1 MKSQVYITQIVFYLQ
16 KGEKMSIIESAKM
29 AKMAGIM
36 LSAMNSEMK
45 NDALIFIKE
54 CLKLDINKKKIEKA
68 NDIDIENAI
77 KDNLP
82 APIIK
87 RLKFDENK
95 LNDVISGIEQLIS
108 LEDPVGKTLLSTEL
122 AYGLEL
128 YRVSCPIG
136 VIGVIFESRP
146 DALVQIATLCLKSGN
161 AVILKGGSEAKNTNK
176 VLFDIIYDA
185 SRNAEISM
193 PPYWAVLAETRDDVT
208 EMLKCSDYI
217 DLIIPRGSNEFVRYI
232 MDNTNIPVTGHSDGI
247 CHLYIDEI
255 ADIDMAVKI
264 AVDSKTQY
272 VSVCNAVETL
282 LVHKNIAKNFLPK
295 AAEML
300 EEKNVELICDE
311 NVLKILPNIKLATN
325 EDWETEYLDYTLSIK
340 IVDSLGEAIAHI
352 NKYGS
357 GHTDSIVSEN
367 KENVHKFMQLIDSAC
382 VFHNCSTRFSDGYR
396 FGFGAEVGVST
407 GKIHSR
413 GPVGLDGLLIYK
425 YKLFGSGDIVADFAS
440 GSRKFT
446 HEELRDK
453 TREPQ
458 YPYKNAP
465 L

>member
-1 MKSQVYITQIVFYLQ
+1 
-16 KGEKMSIIESAKM
+16 MSIIENAKA
-29 AKMAGIM
+29 AKQAGII
-36 LSAMNSEMK
+36 LSAIDGEIK
-45 NDALIFIKE
+45 NNALKYIAEKLTQRKNEIFE
-54 CLKLDINKKKIEKA
+54 A
-68 NDIDIENAI
+68 NEIDVENAK
-77 KDNLP
+77 KDNLS
-82 APIIK
+82 APVVK
-87 RLKFDENK
+87 RLKFDESK

-108 LEDPVGKTLLSTEL
+108 LEEPVGKTLLATEL
-122 AYGLEL
+122 ADGLDL

-161 AVILKGGSEAKNTNK
+161 SVILKGGSEAKHTNK
-176 VLFDIIYDA
+176 ILFDIIYEA
-185 SRNAEISM
+185 SLTMKM
-193 PPYWAVLAETRDDVT
+193 PSSWAVLAETRDDVS
-208 EMLKCSDYI
+208 EMLKLSDYI
-217 DLIIPRGSNEFVRYI
+217 DLLIPRGSNEFVKFI

-247 CHLYIDEI
+247 CHLYIDEF
-255 ADIDMAVKI
+255 ADIEKAVKI

-282 LVHKNIAKNFLPK
+282 LVNKNIAKEFLPEI
-295 AAEML
+295 AEKL
-300 EEKNVELICDE
+300 SQKNVEIRGDE
-311 NVLKILPNIKLATN
+311 SARKILPDIKLAT
-325 EDWETEYLDYTLSIK
+325 EDDWKTEYLDYILSIK
-340 IVDSLGEAIAHI
+340 IVENLDETISHI

-367 KENVHKFMQLIDSAC
+367 SDNVHKFMQLVDSAC

-425 YKLFGSGDIVADFAS
+425 YKLFGHGDIVADFAD
-440 GSRKFT
+440 GERKFT
-446 HEELRDK
+446 HKELRDTSRK
-453 TREPQ
+453 AQ
-458 YPYKNAP
+458 YPYKNSP